1 MKFIFI
7 GLIKLYRLLISPM
20 LGANKCRYQPTCSQ
34 YTMDAINE
42 WGVFRGVLM
51 GAKRLARCH
60 PWSTHEHYDPV
71 LKKKNKI

>member
-1 MKFIFI
+1 MKFILV

-34 YTMDAINE
+34 YAIDAIYE
-42 WGVFRGVLM
+42 WGVFRGVFM

-60 PWSTHEHYDPV
+60 PWSKHEHYDPV
-71 LKKKNKI
+71 PKKKKL

>member
-42 WGVFRGVLM
+42 WGVFRGVYM

-60 PWSTHEHYDPV
+60 PWSTHPHYDPIP
-71 LKKKNKI
+71 KKQK

>member
-42 WGVFRGVLM
+42 WGVFRGVFM

-60 PWSTHEHYDPV
+60 PWSTHAHYDPIPR
-71 LKKKNKI
+71 KQK